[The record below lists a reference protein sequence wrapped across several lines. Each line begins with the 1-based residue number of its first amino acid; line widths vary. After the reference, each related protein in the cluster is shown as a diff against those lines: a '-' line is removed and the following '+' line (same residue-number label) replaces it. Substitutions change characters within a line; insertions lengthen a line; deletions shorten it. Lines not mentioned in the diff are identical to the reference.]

1 MEGTEARIEKREKP
15 VWQQPSGAASYNAV
29 TQPAHYARFAIQP
42 IEFILANGL
51 NFLQAS
57 VIKYLVRYPYKNGM
71 EDLLKCRNML
81 DRLIAEEQ
89 RALEKRA
96 NPLKEKPAG
105 VVKRPV
111 TASPLPGA
119 SFWINERGCAS
130 IERWHFEGGVQLAT
144 KEGVKEVVQAI
155 VDWALAQVWESESV
169 AAPPYPS
176 ALDFRTPREYHDAI
190 SEWTA
195 KYGKSVGDA
204 REEVGGQPASDH
216 AEHGADSRDGSK

>member
-15 VWQQPSGAASYNAV
+15 VWQQPSGAASYNVV

-89 RALEKRA
+89 KR
-96 NPLKEKPAG
+96 LVRQAG
-105 VVKRPV
+105 
-111 TASPLPGA
+111 
-119 SFWINERGCAS
+119 
-130 IERWHFEGGVQLAT
+130 Q
-144 KEGVKEVVQAI
+144 
-155 VDWALAQVWESESV
+155 
-169 AAPPYPS
+169 
-176 ALDFRTPREYHDAI
+176 
-190 SEWTA
+190 
-195 KYGKSVGDA
+195 
-204 REEVGGQPASDH
+204 EVGGQPAS
-216 AEHGADSRDGSK
+216 EHTEQGGDAGHRTE

>member
-81 DRLIAEEQ
+81 DRLIAEE
-89 RALEKRA
+89 EKKA
-96 NPLKEKPAG
+96 AKVVADLTSEAG
-105 VVKRPV
+105 RSVGKAPELGMPY
-111 TASPLPGA
+111 AG
-119 SFWINERGCAS
+119 E
-130 IERWHFEGGVQLAT
+130 EVQPWD
-144 KEGVKEVVQAI
+144 I
-155 VDWALAQVWESESV
+155 
-169 AAPPYPS
+169 
-176 ALDFRTPREYHDAI
+176 
-190 SEWTA
+190 
-195 KYGKSVGDA
+195 YGKFVRDANLVRDAGEQVGSK
-204 REEVGGQPASDH
+204 PASDH
-216 AEHGADSRDGSK
+216 AKDGANGGNRTE